1 MSGGLA
7 DRVALVTGAGRGIG
21 RAVVTRLVAEGVAVV
36 ATDVDGDGLAV
47 TSSLVERYGAKLT
60 TSVVDLADRAAR
72 SDLVPF
78 ALRTY
83 GRLDILVN
91 NAAYHGRRVGA
102 LEFDDDDWD
111 RVIEVNLS
119 APAAIA
125 RAAGQVMVDQGGGAM
140 VNLGAIQSDLPLPTY
155 LPYAAS
161 KGGVAALTRALAAEL
176 SPYGVR
182 VNAVIPG
189 TIDTESFRDTL
200 APGTTDPE
208 SGGPGRADPP
218 RQADLPRVASLL
230 PRPGTASEV
239 ASAVAFLAGDDASYV
254 TGALLHVDGG
264 RSLSRLPDPT
274 DARYRGYR
282 LEGG

>member
-7 DRVALVTGAGRGIG
+7 GRVALVTGAGRGIG
-21 RAVVTRLVAEGVAVV
+21 RAIVTRLVADGATVV
-36 ATDVDGDGLAV
+36 ASDIDADGLAL
-47 TSSLVERYGAKLT
+47 TSSLVDDRPEKLT
-60 TSVVDLADRAAR
+60 TCVVDLADRAAR
-72 SDLVPF
+72 SELVPA

-83 GRLDILVN
+83 GRLDIVVN
-91 NAAYHGRRVGA
+91 NAAFHGRRVGA
-102 LEFDDDDWD
+102 LDFDDDDWD

-119 APAAIA
+119 ATASIS
-125 RAAGQVMVDQGGGAM
+125 RAAGRIMVEQGSGVI
-140 VNLGAIQSDLPLPTY
+140 VNLGAIQAELPLPTY

-189 TIDTESFRDTL
+189 TIDTESFRETL
-200 APGTTDPE
+200 STNTEP
-208 SGGPGRADPP
+208 
-218 RQADLPRVASLL
+218 PRVASLL
-230 PRPGTASEV
+230 PRPGTATEV

-254 TGALLHVDGG
+254 TGALVHVDGG

-274 DARYRGYR
+274 DAQYRGYR
-282 LEGG
+282 LD